1 MIINDAMVVNDVLQS
16 CLRASLISGSD
27 GEGGKMIWKEK
38 DEWKINFSGEKP
50 AMPLLDTINYPAHM
64 KNLSTQVNYT
74 VIMHHHSS
82 W

>member
-1 MIINDAMVVNDVLQS
+1 MVVNDVLQS

-50 AMPLLDTINYPAHM
+50 VTPLLDTINYPAHM